1 MDARTRF
8 SPNITLPPPGFPVL
22 QSSFETP
29 PDCGETSYVGSGR
42 LRGRRAL
49 ITGGDSGIGRA
60 VAIAFAREGADVVI
74 NYLPGEESDAEEVV
88 EVIESTTNSSI
99 YRIPGDLRNE
109 TFCEELVHEAAD
121 LLGGLDILINNAGYG
136 RMSPNISSLSTESFR
151 RTIETNIYAPVF
163 ITRAAVPLMPPG
175 SSIVFTS
182 SLIFQTPPYQLA
194 DYAGTKAFLLT
205 FAQSIGMGLM
215 PEAGIRVNAVRPGIV
230 YTPFL
235 PTQGQTTEH
244 ALRAGASSPLGR
256 VQHPVDIVPQFVA
269 LVGNDSSYTYGG
281 FY

>member
-1 MDARTRF
+1 M
-8 SPNITLPPPGFPVL
+8 
-22 QSSFETP
+22 QSDFETP

-74 NYLPGEESDAEEVV
+74 NYLPAEQSDADDVAAI
-88 EVIESTTNSSI
+88 IESTTNSSI
-99 YRIPGDLRNE
+99 YGIPGDLRNE

-136 RMSPNISSLSTESFR
+136 HISPNISSLSTESFR
-151 RTIETNIYAPVF
+151 RTIETNIFAPVF
-163 ITRAAVPLMPPG
+163 LTRAAVPLLPPG

-194 DYAGTKAFLLT
+194 DYAATKAFLLT
-205 FAQSIGMGLM
+205 FAQGMAVGLM
-215 PEAGIRVNAVRPGIV
+215 PEAGIRVNAVRPGIILS
-230 YTPFL
+230 PFL
-235 PTQGQTTEH
+235 PTQGQTTEM
-244 ALRAGASSPLGR
+244 AMQAGSGTPLGR
-256 VQHPVDIVPQFVA
+256 IQHPIDIVPQFMA
-269 LVGNDSSYTYGG
+269 LVVNDSSYTTGG